1 MKKITV
7 LLLTAV
13 MLIGFAPT
21 KVLACDD
28 CSTGTIDTSKII
40 GVEVI
45 DNELYIDV
53 LESEKSNSG
62 GYSLYYNLGRCKG
75 KTKTVYGTISKSD
88 LIKYRKKIERD
99 NIIGGAILGALLGA
113 GTGILGNIGIGI
125 AVGIVL
131 SDNKI
136 ITAIDDA
143 LAHRNY
149 PSKRTFTTRTK
160 FQCEE
165 SNMGSRGWV
174 HRYKMID
181 YYVY

>member
-28 CSTGTIDTSKII
+28 CSTGTID
-40 GVEVI
+40 
-45 DNELYIDV
+45 
-53 LESEKSNSG
+53 
-62 GYSLYYNLGRCKG
+62 
-75 KTKTVYGTISKSD
+75 
-88 LIKYRKKIERD
+88 
-99 NIIGGAILGALLGA
+99 
-113 GTGILGNIGIGI
+113 
-125 AVGIVL
+125 
-131 SDNKI
+131 
-136 ITAIDDA
+136 DA

-149 PSKRTFTTRTK
+149 PSKRTFATRTR